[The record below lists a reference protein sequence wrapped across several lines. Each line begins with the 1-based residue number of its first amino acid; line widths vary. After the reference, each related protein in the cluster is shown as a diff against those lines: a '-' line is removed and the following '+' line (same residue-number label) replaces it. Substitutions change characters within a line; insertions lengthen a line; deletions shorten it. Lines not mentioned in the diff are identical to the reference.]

1 MSMHIQSAP
10 DGIEL
15 ANDLLIGAYAIAE
28 FLFGDRNKRRKVF
41 HLAETSRLPVFR
53 LGSRLC
59 ARRSVLMAWVAEQ
72 EQRGQSRT
80 SRC

>member
-1 MSMHIQSAP
+1 MNVHATVEGRLCDDI
-10 DGIEL
+10 
-15 ANDLLIGAYAIAE
+15 LIGGYAIAE

-59 ARRSVLMAWVAEQ
+59 ARRSALKDWIIAQ
-72 EQRGQSRT
+72 EQRDK
-80 SRC
+80 